1 MTESK
6 PYPAFMR
13 TLAIS
18 VVALLAAFAA
28 MVIAKEMGWIS
39 AELARRA
46 VSALI
51 GLLLVV
57 CGNYLPKLTGAP
69 SPDSGPLGRADRAAG
84 RLLMV
89 TGLGFALIWV
99 LAPLDW
105 ARSASPLA
113 GLGGGLLALAA
124 WALAARRAEG
134 GSAHLAISAT
144 GTAARLA
151 VAMIVGS
158 ILATFGLFE
167 IDRLWGDQA
176 AQWSAIIL
184 VMVLVFI
191 GATPWVRAVSR
202 RG

>member
-1 MTESK
+1 MTNSRSR
-6 PYPAFMR
+6 PAFLR

-18 VVALLAAFAA
+18 VVALLAVFAA
-28 MVIAKEMGWIS
+28 LVVAKEMNWIG

-51 GLLLVV
+51 GVLLAV

-69 SPDSGPLGRADRAAG
+69 GADSGSLGRADRAAG

-105 ARSASPLA
+105 ARSVSPLA

-124 WALAARRAEG
+124 WANAARAAEG
-134 GSAHLAISAT
+134 GPARLAISAMS
-144 GTAARLA
+144 TAVRLA
-151 VAMIVGS
+151 VATIVVS

-176 AQWSAIIL
+176 AQWSAIVL

-191 GATPWVRAVSR
+191 GALPWVRAVSR

>member
-6 PYPAFMR
+6 SYPAFLR

-18 VVALLAAFAA
+18 LFALLAAFAA
-28 MVIAKEMGWIS
+28 LVGAKEVGLLGP
-39 AELARRA
+39 EPARRA

-84 RLLMV
+84 RLLML

-99 LAPLDW
+99 VAPLDW
-105 ARSASPLA
+105 ARSVGPLA
-113 GLGGGLLALAA
+113 GLGGGLLALTA

-134 GSAHLAISAT
+134 GSARLAVLAT
-144 GTAARLA
+144 STAARLA

-191 GATPWVRAVSR
+191 GASPWVRAVSR

>member
-13 TLAIS
+13 TLTIS

-39 AELARRA
+39 DEPARRA

-51 GLLLVV
+51 GVLLIV

-69 SPDSGPLGRADRAAG
+69 GPDSGPLGRADRAAG

-105 ARSASPLA
+105 ARSVSPLA
-113 GLGGGLLALAA
+113 GLVGGLLALAA

-134 GSAHLAISAT
+134 GSARLAISAT

-151 VAMIVGS
+151 VAIIVGS